1 MVTLRDQANGT
12 EERAFYQSRV
22 DELKE

>member
-1 MVTLRDQANGT
+1 MVTLRDQANGP